1 MVWTERSNSD
11 YVGKMMLSYQEGCLE
26 QDQREG
32 SWTTWGVKG
41 VREDMRVVGVS
52 EEDVRCN

>member
-1 MVWTERSNSD
+1 
-11 YVGKMMLSYQEGCLE
+11 MMLSYQEGCLE